1 MEGYVSNELIGIIGA
16 AITVA
21 AVFLATMRGIRGDM
35 REIRGE
41 VRAVRTEMKNSLERE
56 VNGLRDEI
64 TDGESRLHDGMND
77 SASSLRNEMSD
88 SAGKLREEMN
98 AGFKEI
104 TARLVN
110 VGDRLSK
117 VEGII
122 EGMFWS
128 ARNQPPDKPRAGAA

>member
-1 MEGYVSNELIGIIGA
+1 MNDSAG
-16 AITVA
+16 
-21 AVFLATMRGIRGDM
+21 
-35 REIRGE
+35 
-41 VRAVRTEMKNSLERE
+41 K
-56 VNGLRDEI
+56 LRDAI
-64 TDGESRLHDGMND
+64 DD
-77 SASSLRNEMSD
+77 SASSLREEMNDSAGKLRDAIDD

-104 TARLVN
+104 TSRLVN

>member
-1 MEGYVSNELIGIIGA
+1 MNDSTGKLRA
-16 AITVA
+16 AI
-21 AVFLATMRGIRGDM
+21 D
-35 REIRGE
+35 
-41 VRAVRTEMKNSLERE
+41 
-56 VNGLRDEI
+56 
-64 TDGESRLHDGMND
+64 D
-77 SASSLRNEMSD
+77 SASSLREEMNDSTGKLRAAIDDSASSLRDEIND